1 MSLAD
6 DAWIEKF
13 SPIEA
18 KKLHALGVITFMWN
32 ACEYKLF
39 ELFHLTFGITPQLV
53 LAPGRGVRHVA
64 RARQVA
70 MYLAHVDYG
79 LDFAAVGRAFH
90 RDRTT
95 VAHACQ
101 VVEDRRDNAWFD
113 RRVTALERICRNRIP
128 FASAEGDCR

>member
-1 MSLAD
+1 MINFPTLSRLPKASGAVVLSSAICRELCEQIVTHVAED
-6 DAWIEKF
+6 F
-13 SPIEA
+13 SVEA
-18 KKLHALGVITFMWN
+18 RF
-32 ACEYKLF
+32 
-39 ELFHLTFGITPQLV
+39 V

-128 FASAEGDCR
+128 FASAEGDRR